1 MTIKN
6 YATVIGP
13 LFERNLYDQCFLRN
27 RTATLTAILFM
38 GLGAFLSFHEI
49 VVSLERIQE
58 MVVSLEVEKT
68 STTTMACTEKYHDVT
83 KTQF

>member
-6 YATVIGP
+6 YTIVIGP

-27 RTATLTAILFM
+27 KTATLTAILFM

-58 MVVSLEVEKT
+58 MVVSGGGEDKHHNNGLYGEV
-68 STTTMACTEKYHDVT
+68 S
-83 KTQF
+83 

>member
-6 YATVIGP
+6 YTIVIGP
-13 LFERNLYDQCFLRN
+13 LFERNLNYQCFLRN
-27 RTATLTAILFM
+27 KTATLTAILFM